1 MDLVYQTKTSRHS
14 HKIHDSACNW
24 MPIPW
29 QQHYQGI
36 HNRIPSEYN
45 IKSINQVTLNSSAR
59 VRRHNLKNDYTP
71 EKDILYIRKR
81 RKREFKSSS
90 AKRRD
95 MQRLHHFKERK
106 HIVSVLPF
114 NEISNNE
121 LRNVY
126 PSKFY
131 QTLEIQRIKQEN
143 INLKQLIKDKKKDT
157 AMQDLEFKRTTNE
170 LQQHTDIVNQYKVY
184 ASDME
189 KFTSSLQE
197 QNEILKQNQELFL
210 SSEHSPYQNQ
220 QIQNELE
227 SLKIELNDSNRM
239 KNYWEDQTH
248 INLRECIEKYAEID
262 GLEQKIKQLQ
272 SDNFGLINT
281 IKEIENNQNQMA
293 LQQQKHTNH
302 RTFYTRNRQSRRY

>member
-1 MDLVYQTKTSRHS
+1 MDLVYQTKISRHS
-14 HKIHDSACNW
+14 HKIHESACNW

-36 HNRIPSEYN
+36 HNRIPSEYSVN
-45 IKSINQVTLNSSAR
+45 YINQVTMNRSAR

-71 EKDILYIRKR
+71 EKDILSIRKR
-81 RKREFKSSS
+81 RKRELKSSS
-90 AKRRD
+90 TKRRD
-95 MQRLHHFKERK
+95 MQRLHRFKERK
-106 HIVSVLPF
+106 HFVSVLPF

-143 INLKQLIKDKKKDT
+143 INLKQLIQDKKKDSD
-157 AMQDLEFKRTTNE
+157 MQDLEVKRITNE
-170 LQQHTDIVNQYKVY
+170 LQQHKEIVNQYKVY
-184 ASDME
+184 ASDMD

-197 QNEILKQNQELFL
+197 QNQELFL

-227 SLKIELNDSNRM
+227 TLKIELNDSNRM

-248 INLRECIEKYAEID
+248 INFRECNEKYAEID
-262 GLEQKIKQLQ
+262 GLEQQIKQLQ
-272 SDNFGLINT
+272 SDNFELVNT
-281 IKEIENNQNQMA
+281 IREIENNQNQMV
-293 LQQQKHTNH
+293 LQQQRHTNH